1 MDFAVTSEAKYYKKI
16 RKMIK
21 LKDPYSTNAD
31 TFYWNFFLAIERPLN
46 IKNSEGL
53 KKNHDGKNET
63 SHATYHDSSKTS
75 DNLFEAPSVWSVD
88 RKDSSAAGA
97 GPQLG
102 GDRVLLRP
110 GQPPQRLQA
119 VKVLQGVK
127 LEALCSGKA
136 GLR

>member
-1 MDFAVTSEAKYYKKI
+1 
-16 RKMIK
+16 MIK

-31 TFYWNFFLAIERPLN
+31 TFYWNFFLAIEKPLN

-53 KKNHDGKNET
+53 QKIITEKIKT
-63 SHATYHDSSKTS
+63 SHGTYLDSPKTS
-75 DNLFEAPSVWSVD
+75 DGLFEAPSVWSVD
-88 RKDSSAAGA
+88 RKDSSAGGA